1 MPHAGVGR
9 LRRRLLNQK
18 KQILKSASVIS
29 LVTVVSRILGYV
41 RDQRITLLLGTTPTA
56 DAFVLAYRIPSLIR
70 RLVGEGAVTASFIP
84 VFANYL
90 NNKPREEVWDFA
102 QRLFWTLAVILAAI
116 TMLGIVFSTQFMRLF
131 TFFAPGQPAM
141 AQAIYLNRIIFP
153 YIYFIGL
160 SALAMAILNCF
171 HVFGA
176 PAATPVLLNIS
187 IIVSSI
193 AAVSRYFS
201 SAAVSLG
208 VGVLIGGALQFLILL
223 PQLVRRGMRFDFA
236 LSLRHKGV
244 RSVGGLLAPGF
255 FGIGV
260 AQINFFVG
268 TIFATSSRMPSG
280 SVTSLYVAER
290 VMELVMGGYAIA
302 VATAVLPMMSHQA
315 AAGAMEEMKSTLSF
329 SLRIVSFITIPAA
342 VGLVVMREP
351 IITVLFQHGEFVAE
365 STGLTTRALFYYALG
380 LPAFAA
386 IKLIVPAF
394 YSTHDT
400 RTPVRV
406 AAWSLGLAIAL
417 NVLFLRWFFPV
428 FGNGGPALATVAA
441 AYFNFLALFIIF
453 RVRFGRL
460 GTLDILA
467 SLARSGVAAGI
478 MGTLCW
484 MGLNLAGFD
493 SYSRFLPRLMIFAV
507 LLLGATASYLVLAWV
522 MRCDEL
528 SEVYGIAMNAER
540 PAPSMAGIGNQL

>member
-1 MPHAGVGR
+1 
-9 LRRRLLNQK
+9 LNQK

-29 LVTVVSRILGYV
+29 LVTVISRILGYV
-41 RDQRITLLLGTTPTA
+41 RDQRITLLLGTTPTG
-56 DAFVLAYRIPSLIR
+56 DAFVLAYRIPSLVR

-84 VFANYL
+84 IFAKYL
-90 NNKPREEVWDFA
+90 NNKPREEVWEFA
-102 QRLFWTLAVILAAI
+102 HRLFWTVAVILAAV
-116 TMLGIVFSTQFMRLF
+116 TMLGSVFSAQFMRLF
-131 TFFAPGQPAM
+131 TLFAPGQPAWE
-141 AQAIYLNRIIFP
+141 QAVYLNRIMFP

-171 HVFGA
+171 HVFGT

-187 IIVSSI
+187 IIAASV
-193 AAVSRYFS
+193 AAVSRHFS
-201 SAAVSLG
+201 SPAVSLG
-208 VGVLIGGALQFLILL
+208 VGVLVGGALQFLILV
-223 PQLVRRGMRFDFA
+223 PQLVRRGMRFKFG
-236 LSLRHKGV
+236 LSLRHEGV

-280 SVTSLYVAER
+280 SVTALYVAER

-302 VATAVLPMMSHQA
+302 VATAILPMMSHQA
-315 AAGAMEEMKSTLSF
+315 AAGAMEEMKSTLAF

-351 IITVLFQHGEFVAE
+351 IIRVLFEHGEFVAE
-365 STGLTTRALFYYALG
+365 STGLTTRALFYYAFG

-400 RTPVRV
+400 RIPVRV
-406 AAWSLGLAIAL
+406 AAWSLALNIAL
-417 NVLFLRWFFPV
+417 NVLFLRWFFPI
-428 FGNGGPALATVAA
+428 FRNGGPAMATVVA
-441 AYFNFLALFIIF
+441 AYFNFLALFVIF
-453 RVRFGRL
+453 RLRFGRL

-467 SLARSGVAAGI
+467 SMARSGVSAAI

-484 MGLNLAGFD
+484 IGLRL
-493 SYSRFLPRLMIFAV
+493 SRFSTYTEFLPRLGIFAA
-507 LLLGATASYLVLAWV
+507 LLAGATATYLLLAWT
-522 MRCDEL
+522 MRCVEL
-528 SEVYGIAMNAER
+528 SEIYGIAMHAE
-540 PAPSMAGIGNQL
+540 PEAAGMAGLSQEY

>member
-1 MPHAGVGR
+1 GLR

-29 LVTVVSRILGYV
+29 LVTILSRILGYV

-90 NNKPREEVWDFA
+90 NNKPREEVWEFA
-102 QRLFWTLAVILAAI
+102 HRLFWTLAVLLAAI
-116 TMLGIVFSTQFMRLF
+116 TMLGSVFSTQFMHLF
-131 TFFAPGQPAM
+131 TFFAPGQPAWE
-141 AQAIYLNRIIFP
+141 QAVYLNRIMFP
-153 YIYFIGL
+153 YIYFLGL

-171 HVFGA
+171 HVFGT
-176 PAATPVLLNIS
+176 PAATPVLLNLS
-187 IIVSSI
+187 IIASSV
-193 AAVSRYFS
+193 AAVSRHFS

-208 VGVLIGGALQFLILL
+208 VGVLIGGALQFLFLV
-223 PQLVRRGMRFDFA
+223 PQLVRRGMRFNFR
-236 LSLRHKGV
+236 LSLRHAGV
-244 RSVGGLLAPGF
+244 RSVGGLLTPGF
-255 FGIGV
+255 FGIGM

-268 TIFATSSRMPSG
+268 TIFATSSRMPTG
-280 SVTSLYVAER
+280 SVTALYVAER

-302 VATAVLPMMSHQA
+302 VATAILPMMSHQA
-315 AAGAMEEMKSTLSF
+315 AAGAMEEMKSTLTF
-329 SLRIVSFITIPAA
+329 ALRIVSFITIPAA

-351 IITVLFQHGEFVAE
+351 VISVLFQHGEFIAE
-365 STGLTTRALFYYALG
+365 STELTTRALFYYAFG

-394 YSTHDT
+394 YSTHDM

-406 AAWSLGLAIAL
+406 AAWSLGLNIVL
-417 NVLFLRWFFPV
+417 NALFLRWFFPLL
-428 FGNGGPALATVAA
+428 GNGGPAVATVVA
-441 AYFNFLALFIIF
+441 AYFNFFTLFVVF
-453 RVRFGRL
+453 RLHFGRL

-467 SLARSGVAAGI
+467 SLARSGASAGI

-484 MGLNLAGFD
+484 MGLHVSHFETHA
-493 SYSRFLPRLMIFAV
+493 RFLPRLAIFGV
-507 LLLGATASYLVLAWV
+507 LLVGATAIYLLLAWA

-528 SEVYGIAMNAER
+528 SEIYVIAINSQSPVECLAVL
-540 PAPSMAGIGNQL
+540 SH

>member
-1 MPHAGVGR
+1 
-9 LRRRLLNQK
+9 LNQK

-29 LVTVVSRILGYV
+29 LVTVFSRILGYL

-56 DAFVLAYRIPSLIR
+56 DAFVLAYRIPTLVR
-70 RLVGEGAVTASFIP
+70 RLVAEGAVTASFIP
-84 VFANYL
+84 IFASYL
-90 NNKPREEVWDFA
+90 NNKPREEVWEFA
-102 QRLFWTLAVILAAI
+102 HRLFWTLAVLLAAI
-116 TMLGIVFSTQFMRLF
+116 TMLGIVFSAQFMGLF
-131 TFFAPGQPAM
+131 TLFAPGQLAWE
-141 AQAIYLNRIIFP
+141 QAVYLNRIMFP

-171 HVFGA
+171 HVFGT
-176 PAATPVLLNIS
+176 PAATPVLLNLS
-187 IIVSSI
+187 IIACSV
-193 AAVSRYFS
+193 AAVSRHFS

-208 VGVLIGGALQFLILL
+208 VGVLIGGALQFLLL
-223 PQLVRRGMRFDFA
+223 VPQLVRRGMRFKFG
-236 LSLRHKGV
+236 LSLRHEGV

-255 FGIGV
+255 FGIGM

-280 SVTSLYVAER
+280 SVTALYVAER

-302 VATAVLPMMSHQA
+302 VATAILPMMSHQA
-315 AAGAMEEMKSTLSF
+315 ATGAMEEMKSTLSF

-351 IITVLFQHGEFVAE
+351 IISVLFEHGQFAAE
-365 STGLTTRALFYYALG
+365 STGLTSRALFYYAFG

-406 AAWSLGLAIAL
+406 AAWSLGLNIAL
-417 NVLFLRWFFPV
+417 NVLCLRSFFPI
-428 FGNGGPALATVAA
+428 FRNGGPAVATVVA
-441 AYFNFLALFIIF
+441 AYFNFFALFAIF
-453 RVRFGRL
+453 RLRFGRL
-460 GTLDILA
+460 GTLDVLG
-467 SLARSGVAAGI
+467 SLARSGAAAGL

-484 MGLNLAGFD
+484 MGLHMSRFD
-493 SYSRFLPRLMIFAV
+493 SYERFLPRLAIFSV
-507 LLLGATASYLVLAWV
+507 LLVGATCVYLLLAWA
-522 MRCDEL
+522 MRCGEI
-528 SEVYGIAMNAER
+528 SEIYGIAMHGEPQAASLAEL
-540 PAPSMAGIGNQL
+540 SQES